1 MSLGGSLQS
10 FADAIADHILNA
22 LAFGKRH
29 VVEASRF
36 GSTASMIGASA
47 LGAVVCT
54 IALVSWPAAAP
65 ASAVAH
71 TPKASVEETLASYAP
86 EPMGAAPARLV
97 ETALDYDVAYFWP
110 KTPQTVATPVA
121 IRTGPADYAELIRA
135 AKPGERLRI
144 NGVAADAPGG
154 PWLRVRLEDGRDG
167 YFAAETIEVG
177 AYRRRRAA
185 EPTAEPVPAP
195 EAGPTATGAPLVV
208 AGPSESEIGPPSF

>member
-1 MSLGGSLQS
+1 MSPGGTLQS

-36 GSTASMIGASA
+36 GLPASMIGASA
-47 LGAVVCT
+47 LGAVACT
-54 IALVSWPAAAP
+54 VALATWPAATP
-65 ASAVAH
+65 AAVAH
-71 TPKASVEETLASYAP
+71 TPKASVEETIAAYAP
-86 EPMGAAPARLV
+86 APTGEAPARLV
-97 ETALDYDVAYFWP
+97 QTALDYDVAYFWP
-110 KTPQTVATPVA
+110 KSPQTVANPVA

-154 PWLRVRLEDGRDG
+154 PWLRVRMEDGRDG

-185 EPTAEPVPAP
+185 EPSVESVSAP
-195 EAGPTATGAPLVV
+195 DAGPISTGAPLVV
-208 AGPSESEIGPPSF
+208 AGPSEAEIGPPSF

>member
-1 MSLGGSLQS
+1 MSLGGTLQS

-36 GSTASMIGASA
+36 GSPASMIGASA
-47 LGAVVCT
+47 LGVVACT

-65 ASAVAH
+65 AAAVAH
-71 TPKASVEETLASYAP
+71 TPEASVEETLAAYAP

-110 KTPQTVATPVA
+110 KTPQTVGTPVA

-154 PWLRVRLEDGRDG
+154 PWLRVRMEDGRDG
-167 YFAAETIEVG
+167 YFAAETMEVG

-185 EPTAEPVPAP
+185 EPAVETVSAP
-195 EAGPTATGAPLVV
+195 DLGPISTGAPLVV
-208 AGPSESEIGPPSF
+208 AGPSEAEIGPPSF